1 MFHLKNLWQYLML
14 AIPPALAVIAACKT
28 SLVIS
33 ALAIGIAYIDVVILP
48 FCRNNECTYMFFLT
62 AVTATPIN
70 ISLIICYFENYSSYS
85 SVFMSVIFGALG
97 YFVML
102 SAEEILLGIF
112 IRLLFKSQNEL
123 DD

>member
-1 MFHLKNLWQYLML
+1 MFRLKYLWQYLML
-14 AIPPALAVIAACKT
+14 AIPPALAITAACKA

-33 ALAIGIAYIDVVILP
+33 ALAIGIAYIDIIILP
-48 FCRNNECTYMFFLT
+48 LCKNNESIWMFFMT

-70 ISLIICYFENYSSYS
+70 ISLIIYYFENYSSYS
-85 SVFMSVIFGALG
+85 SVFISVIFGALG

-102 SAEEILLGIF
+102 SAEEILLGIV
-112 IRLLFKSQNEL
+112 IRLLFKSQNKL